1 MKNYYKITPEG
12 TKDLLFEE
20 CTARNK
26 VTHMITSVFES
37 KGYHQ
42 VITPGLEFFDAFT
55 LKSGGIQQ

>member
-42 VITPGLEFFDAFT
+42 VITPGLEFLT
-55 LKSGGIQQ
+55 LLR